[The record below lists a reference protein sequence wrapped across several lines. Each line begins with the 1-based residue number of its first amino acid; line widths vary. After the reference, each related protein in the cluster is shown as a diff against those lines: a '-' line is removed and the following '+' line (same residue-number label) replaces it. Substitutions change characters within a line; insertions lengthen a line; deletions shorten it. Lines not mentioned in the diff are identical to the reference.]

1 MTTSKEL
8 SMSKNLIYMVAIDHN
23 TSTYRNYDYAQYAIK
38 TWEYWC
44 KKNEID
50 FLLIDEHNPRYK
62 FPVWNKDT
70 IFEKVGDTYDKIG
83 YVDSDTMIHWN
94 APNMFDLYDDELCLI
109 KDYTNLRWTYNSRNY
124 YQRFYPDIKLDLY
137 EYYSSAI
144 KFFTKE
150 HKPIFDGLIEL
161 YENNSEGLD
170 ETATMG
176 GGKVQTVFN
185 YEIQKQNIKV
195 KELSPIWNMFPL
207 TKKEMFKNNWQKISG
222 GIDGRDSTPHYI
234 KYSWIWHFTG
244 FPIEDRTRLMKQTW
258 DLVGYLYE

>member
-1 MTTSKEL
+1 M
-8 SMSKNLIYMVAIDHN
+8 
-23 TSTYRNYDYAQYAIK
+23 
-38 TWEYWC
+38 
-44 KKNEID
+44 
-50 FLLIDEHNPRYK
+50 
-62 FPVWNKDT
+62 
-70 IFEKVGDTYDKIG
+70 
-83 YVDSDTMIHWN
+83 
-94 APNMFDLYDDELCLI
+94 
-109 KDYTNLRWTYNSRNY
+109 
-124 YQRFYPDIKLDLY
+124 Y
-137 EYYSSAI
+137 EYYSSAV